1 MTAHVRDGMSQHSI
15 DLINTAKNSA
25 KDAKAK
31 KCEMQQKN
39 LPLFHG
45 AKTLLFCVI
54 KVREMVGLCHV

>member
-39 LPLFHG
+39 CPSFMAPRRYFFASL
-45 AKTLLFCVI
+45 
-54 KVREMVGLCHV
+54 R